1 MDYTLLLTTAFL
13 LLYVNFLF
21 TSYHIFDI
29 EYGAVVTVDIF
40 RTKVFI
46 IVKQFAKLQI
56 IQDLFL
62 HCFNK
67 KKSPA
72 DPLVC
77 TRQSLSWRIEKNVS
91 RKWNR
96 STKID
101 NHEWR
106 PQAGALWPVLKIF
119 ILIFQLGILIL
130 QQHFCFKNSKSC
142 KLLSILKSRESRIQG
157 WIFLFISFQSGRE
170 RFWKFWVLGKGFW
183 DKKAS

>member
-67 KKSPA
+67 KKISSRPFGMHTPITILKNWEERFKEVEQINE
-72 DPLVC
+72 DW
-77 TRQSLSWRIEKNVS
+77 QSWMTTSGRRTMAGFENFYPNIS
-91 RKWNR
+91 AWNLD
-96 STKID
+96 SS
-101 NHEWR
+101 
-106 PQAGALWPVLKIF
+106 AALLLQKLKI
-119 ILIFQLGILIL
+119 L
-130 QQHFCFKNSKSC
+130 
-142 KLLSILKSRESRIQG
+142 
-157 WIFLFISFQSGRE
+157 
-170 RFWKFWVLGKGFW
+170 
-183 DKKAS
+183 